1 MVALNPRLGSW
12 VFSLQGIRSLRVQS
26 GGMFPLGLGR
36 AFNREGRE
44 GGREGREDG
53 REGREGGREGRE
65 DGREGREDGRE
76 ERGRRARGLVFSC
89 AKSSGLR
96 KVPVCGNV
104 LFKFVK
110 GISLGGDSLLAWR

>member
-12 VFSLQGIRSLRVQS
+12 VFSLQGIRSLRGQS

-44 GGREGREDG
+44 G
-53 REGREGGREGRE
+53 
-65 DGREGREDGRE
+65 GREGREDGRE

-104 LFKFVK
+104 LF
-110 GISLGGDSLLAWR
+110 SL

>member
-36 AFNREGRE
+36 AFN
-44 GGREGREDG
+44 

-110 GISLGGDSLLAWR
+110 GISLGGDSHLAWR

>member
-36 AFNREGRE
+36 AFN
-44 GGREGREDG
+44 
-53 REGREGGREGRE
+53 
-65 DGREGREDGRE
+65 REGREDGRE

-110 GISLGGDSLLAWR
+110 GISLGGDSHLAWR